1 MTQPQNQQPLKIY
14 LDVAKLKDGARWD
27 TGFMDG
33 ITASQIVVPI
43 VSVGALAPMAA
54 LAQDDGS
61 TTAATDRVDNV
72 LMEWLATLELFSR
85 SNSPVRIYHPPLV
98 DSHSLSVPPSP
109 PIVWYSCALS
119 C

>member
-1 MTQPQNQQPLKIY
+1 
-14 LDVAKLKDGARWD
+14 
-27 TGFMDG
+27 MDG

-43 VSVGALAPMAA
+43 VSVGALAPMVA

-61 TTAATDRVDNV
+61 TAAATDRVDNV